1 MYGFPI
7 SWIGNPKLPQKIT
20 VSRKKKIFFQDTRKR
35 IQSSSSY
42 FRKFA
47 QDNIGRNFRRPEPKD
62 EDAKKAT
69 EIFRKYSSSSFSNE
83 DEEKE
88 EIISTPGK

>member
-1 MYGFPI
+1 M
-7 SWIGNPKLPQKIT
+7 
-20 VSRKKKIFFQDTRKR
+20 KKNFFQGSRKR

-62 EDAKKAT
+62 EAAKKAT
-69 EIFRKYSSSSFSNE
+69 EIFRKYSSSSSFSNE
-83 DEEKE
+83 DDEKE
-88 EIISTPGK
+88 EEEITTPG

>member
-1 MYGFPI
+1 M
-7 SWIGNPKLPQKIT
+7 
-20 VSRKKKIFFQDTRKR
+20 VSRKKIIFLQDTRKR

-62 EDAKKAT
+62 EDAKKQLKFL
-69 EIFRKYSSSSFSNE
+69 ENIPLQVFPMKMRK
-83 DEEKE
+83 K
-88 EIISTPGK
+88 KK